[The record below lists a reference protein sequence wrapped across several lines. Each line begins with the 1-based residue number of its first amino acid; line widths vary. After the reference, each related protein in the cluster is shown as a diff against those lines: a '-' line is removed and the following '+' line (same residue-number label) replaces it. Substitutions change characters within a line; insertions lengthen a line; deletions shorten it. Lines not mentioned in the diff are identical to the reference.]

1 MKKLFF
7 VTPIVLLCA
16 AHLFARPAP
25 DEPSFATPLDS
36 APVETSGDA
45 ALATASRESTPFTF
59 TVPAN
64 LRNNQYYLESV
75 RLNKLAQEMYDEG
88 DYDASTTYAQEALSY
103 AELSD
108 KYVAEHTMINAEA
121 KLAWAESIHAAARYP
136 DEYSQA
142 QAYWE
147 EASGEYAAEHWNA
160 AIAAAQKTLELL
172 SAFGE
177 APRLPGL
184 YTVRGWE
191 ATKDCLWNIAAMPWA
206 YNDPFKWTVIYE
218 ANKSILPRPDEPDLV
233 YPGLTLTLPSVKG
246 EIREGVWLEGAEYP
260 DF

>member
-7 VTPIVLLCA
+7 VMPVVFLCVA
-16 AHLFARPAP
+16 PLFASPAP
-25 DEPSFATPLDS
+25 DEPPSDA
-36 APVETSGDA
+36 APVETALSAGA
-45 ALATASRESTPFTF
+45 AAKAETAPFAFTTPSD
-59 TVPAN
+59 

-75 RLNKLAQEMYDEG
+75 RLNALAQEMYDEG
-88 DYDASTTYAQEALSY
+88 DYDASTEYAREALKY

-121 KLAWAESIHAAARYP
+121 KLKWAESIQAPVRYP
-136 DEYSQA
+136 DKYSQA

-147 EASGEYAAEHWNA
+147 EASGEYAAEQWGA
-160 AIAAAQKTLELL
+160 AVVAAHQTLEAL
-172 SAFGE
+172 SGFEE
-177 APRLPGL
+177 AVRLPGI
-184 YTVRGWE
+184 YTVRDWA

-206 YNDPFKWTVIYE
+206 YNDPFQWTIIYE

-233 YPGLTLTLPSVKG
+233 YPGLVLTLPSVKG
-246 EIREGVWLEGAEYP
+246 EIREGMWLEGAEYP

>member
-7 VTPIVLLCA
+7 VLPVVFVRLMP
-16 AHLFARPAP
+16 LFARPAP
-25 DEPSFATPLDS
+25 DDS
-36 APVETSGDA
+36 SSAVAP
-45 ALATASRESTPFTF
+45 ATAAPSVVAASAAAEGAASFTF
-59 TVPAN
+59 TAPPD
-64 LRNNQYYLESV
+64 LRNNQYYRESV

-88 DYDASTTYAQEALSY
+88 DYDASTAYAQEALTY
-103 AELSD
+103 AALSD

-121 KLAWAESIHAAARYP
+121 KLKWAESIHAAVRYP

-147 EASGEYAAEHWNA
+147 DASGEYAAERWNA
-160 AIAAAQKTLELL
+160 AIAAAHKTLELL
-172 SAFGE
+172 SAFAE

-184 YTVRGWE
+184 YTVRDWE

-206 YNDPFKWTVIYE
+206 YNDPFQWTVIYE

-233 YPGLTLTLPSVKG
+233 YPGLALVLPSVKG
-246 EIREGVWLEGAEYP
+246 EIREGMWVEGAEYP